1 MSDLTDRLLVINS
14 GSSSVKFAVYEG
26 DGLDCILRGGLS
38 RSNAHGLVLTV
49 TGDRLGLLDG
59 LEAPQDGLSHDALG
73 WLLHALAGRL
83 GSVAAVGHRIV
94 HGGTRHVAPTVL
106 NAAILADLQRLIP
119 LAPLHEPHN
128 LNGVIVA
135 QKAWPQAVQVGCFD
149 TAFHSTQSQAA
160 QRFAIPTELHEAG
173 VRRYGFHGLSYQFIA
188 ETLPDHI
195 GAEAASG
202 RVIAAHLGN
211 GASMCAMRDGKSVVT
226 TMGMTALDGLMMGTR
241 SGSIDPGAVL
251 HMIQRMGMSPA
262 DVSELL
268 YDRSGLKGVSGIS
281 GDLRV
286 LEASDDPAAH
296 EALELFAWRARL
308 TIGGLAATLGGLD
321 VLVFTGGIGENSAAM
336 RARICTEMGW
346 LGIDLDPQANRE
358 SAVAIGSAQ
367 GSVQVL
373 VIPTDEEV
381 VIAQATRRLAAG

>member
-1 MSDLTDRLLVINS
+1 MSDRTDRLLVINS

-26 DGLDCILRGGLS
+26 EGLDCILRGGLS
-38 RSNAHGLVLTV
+38 RADAHGLVLTV
-49 TGDRLGLLDG
+49 TGDTRGLLDG
-59 LEAPQDGLSHDALG
+59 LEAPQVGLSHDALG

-135 QKAWPQAVQVGCFD
+135 QKAWPRAVQVGCFD

-188 ETLPDHI
+188 ETLPGHI

-286 LEASDDPAAH
+286 LEASDDPAAR

-336 RARICTEMGW
+336 RARICTGMGW
-346 LGIDLDPQANRE
+346 LGIDLDPRANRE
-358 SAVAIGSAQ
+358 SAVAIGSVQ
-367 GSVQVL
+367 GTVQVL

-381 VIAQATRRLAAG
+381 VIAQATRKLATG